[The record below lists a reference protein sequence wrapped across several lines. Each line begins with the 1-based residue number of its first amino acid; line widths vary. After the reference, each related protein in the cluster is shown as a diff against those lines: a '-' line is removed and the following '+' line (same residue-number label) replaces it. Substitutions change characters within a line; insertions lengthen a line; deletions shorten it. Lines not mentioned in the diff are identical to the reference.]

1 MKSGSFV
8 KKITTPTTT
17 DNSLSPSINGTKI
30 QILFN
35 IKGSCLNQKN
45 ATFTPPNVITFFI
58 VYELH
63 TQPGD
68 LSFNFTLKDCSFGGI
83 KLAKNDD
90 PNKYVYSGYGIG
102 FSLRSELS
110 LPDSSVGKN
119 VIIFGVAMSSSKHI
133 GYREK
138 DISILG
144 IGLTQ
149 GLDHTWLTVEAQYSI
164 NFSRS
169 NRKFCLSLHHNESKI
184 FIIME
189 AKHYQ
194 TVHPPTLTLT
204 YPLSPL
210 PTFTQSRYFP
220 THSHLPK
227 IVHAYSK

>member
-1 MKSGSFV
+1 M
-8 KKITTPTTT
+8 
-17 DNSLSPSINGTKI
+17 
-30 QILFN
+30 
-35 IKGSCLNQKN
+35 
-45 ATFTPPNVITFFI
+45 
-58 VYELH
+58 
-63 TQPGD
+63 
-68 LSFNFTLKDCSFGGI
+68 
-83 KLAKNDD
+83 
-90 PNKYVYSGYGIG
+90 
-102 FSLRSELS
+102 RSELS

-144 IGLTQ
+144 TCLTQ
-149 GLDHTWLTVEAQYSI
+149 GLDDTWLTVEAQYSI

-169 NRKFCLSLHHNESKI
+169 NRKFCFSLHHNGSKL
-184 FIIME
+184 FFG
-189 AKHYQ
+189 HYQ